1 MKKNLLT
8 ASALLLTLA
17 VSAQKQPRLLTF
29 QDLLAKPATTLEKPS
44 TEKTLGVTLWSD
56 NFSNPA
62 NWVIDNNGQTAPQFG
77 WDISAT
83 AEGWWDPNGINSTSG
98 GSYAELSNGDPT
110 ASPATQALN
119 VVYTMTTA
127 SPINIT
133 ALGGTN
139 QVSIQFQQYGARF
152 NDLQEVQISTNGT
165 TWTTVSDNLNE
176 SVLSSAGGTP
186 YANPA
191 NKSINLA
198 NIIPASP
205 SPIWIRF
212 SWTTNYPASA
222 TNPNVWITYGWYI
235 DDVKLVTNPTNDLS
249 VTDKYWGTAGL
260 NYYQIPI
267 TQTAPID
274 FEAEVFN
281 GGINNQTNV
290 KLNINVNTGQFVG
303 NSAPATIT
311 SLDTTIL
318 SVSTPFTP
326 PAIGSY
332 SVLQTITADSTDD
345 VPTNNAFSNIAF
357 SVGNY
362 IYARDN
368 GTAAGSTSNGTD
380 GFEVGNLF
388 DIWADQTLKGIN
400 VRLLGGASGTTVGT
414 EIFVK
419 LYSIDATTG
428 DFVFESESD
437 PFVVGATNLNTNLV
451 MPLNTPVNMLMNN
464 TYLAVVGCYAAGLK
478 VVSAGTSEPQTSF
491 FLDMLDNTWYYQT
504 GTPYVRLNFDPV
516 VGINELNNDIQ
527 ASVYPNP
534 TSTTLN
540 VSLNVTG
547 TALVSVWDLKG
558 KEIIAPQGFSAGT
571 SAIDVSKLSAGMYVV
586 NIATESGITTKKF
599 MKK

>member
-1 MKKNLLT
+1 MKKTLLT
-8 ASALLLTLA
+8 ASALVFTLA
-17 VSAQKQPRLLTF
+17 VSAQKQPRLATF
-29 QDLLAKPATTLEKPS
+29 QDLLTKPAANQENLEVI
-44 TEKTLGVTLWSD
+44 KTLGVTIWSD
-56 NFSNPA
+56 DFTNPA
-62 NWVIDNNGQTAPQFG
+62 NWVIDNNGQTAQQFG
-77 WDISAT
+77 WDIGST

-127 SPINIT
+127 APINIT

-139 QVSIQFQQYGARF
+139 QVSIQFEQYGARF

-176 SVLSSAGGTP
+176 SVLSSAGGTA
-186 YANPA
+186 YSNP
-191 NKSINLA
+191 NLKTINLA
-198 NIIPASP
+198 NILSANPA
-205 SPIWIRF
+205 PIWIRF

-249 VTDKYWGTAGL
+249 VTDTYWGTEGL

-267 TQTAPID
+267 TQIAPID

-281 GGINNQTNV
+281 GGVNNQSNV
-290 KLNINVNTGQFVG
+290 KLNINVNAGQFIG
-303 NSAPATIT
+303 SSAPATIT
-311 SLDTTIL
+311 SLDTVVL

-326 PAIGSY
+326 STIGSY
-332 SVLQTITADSTDD
+332 AVVRTLTADSTDD
-345 VPTNNAFSNIAF
+345 VPTNNVIQNIAF

-368 GTAAGSTSNGTD
+368 GTASGSTSNGTD
-380 GFEVGNLF
+380 GFEAGNLF
-388 DIWADQTLKGIN
+388 DIWQDQTLKGIN
-400 VRLLGGASGTTVGT
+400 VRLAGGANGTVVGT
-414 EIFVK
+414 EIFSK
-419 LYSIDATTG
+419 LYSIDANG
-428 DFVFESESD
+428 DFAFESESD
-437 PFVVGATNLNTNLV
+437 PFIVAAPNLNTNLV
-451 MPLNTPVNMLMNN
+451 LPLSTPVNLVAGN
-464 TYLAVVGCYAAGLK
+464 TYLAVVGSFSTGLK
-478 VVSAGTSEPQTSF
+478 ISNAGTSAVQTSF
-491 FLDMLDNTWYYQT
+491 FLDLLDNTWYYQT

-516 VGINELNNDIQ
+516 IGINELNDDIQ

-540 VSLNVTG
+540 VSLNVAG
-547 TALVSVWDLKG
+547 TALVSVWDLTG
-558 KEIIAPQGFSAGT
+558 KELIAPQGISTGT
-571 SAIDVSKLSAGMYVV
+571 AAIDVSKLSAGMYIV
-586 NIATESGITTKKF
+586 NIATETGMTTKKF

>member
-1 MKKNLLT
+1 MKKTLLT
-8 ASALLLTLA
+8 ASALVFTLA
-17 VSAQKQPRLLTF
+17 VSAQKQPRLATF
-29 QDLLAKPATTLEKPS
+29 QDLLTKPAANQENLEVI
-44 TEKTLGVTLWSD
+44 KTLGVTIWSD
-56 NFSNPA
+56 DFTNPA
-62 NWVIDNNGQTAPQFG
+62 NWVIDNNGQTAQQFG
-77 WDISAT
+77 WDIGST

-127 SPINIT
+127 APINIT

-139 QVSIQFQQYGARF
+139 QVSIQFEQYGARF

-176 SVLSSAGGTP
+176 SVLSSAGGTA
-186 YANPA
+186 YSNP
-191 NKSINLA
+191 NLKTINLA
-198 NIIPASP
+198 NILSANPA
-205 SPIWIRF
+205 PIWIRF

-249 VTDKYWGTAGL
+249 VTDTYWGTEGL

-267 TQTAPID
+267 TQIAPID

-281 GGINNQTNV
+281 GGVNNQSNV
-290 KLNINVNTGQFVG
+290 KLNINVNAGQFIG
-303 NSAPATIT
+303 SSAPATIT
-311 SLDTTIL
+311 SLDTVVL

-326 PAIGSY
+326 STIGSY
-332 SVLQTITADSTDD
+332 AVVRTLTADSTDD
-345 VPTNNAFSNIAF
+345 VPTNNVIQNIAF

-368 GTAAGSTSNGTD
+368 GTASGSTSNGTD
-380 GFEVGNLF
+380 GFEAGNLF
-388 DIWADQTLKGIN
+388 DIWQDQTLKGIN
-400 VRLLGGASGTTVGT
+400 VRLAGGANGTVVGT
-414 EIFVK
+414 EIFSK
-419 LYSIDATTG
+419 LYSIDANG
-428 DFVFESESD
+428 DFAFESESD
-437 PFVVGATNLNTNLV
+437 PFIVAAPNLNTNLV
-451 MPLNTPVNMLMNN
+451 LPLSTPVNLVAGN
-464 TYLAVVGCYAAGLK
+464 TYLAVVGSFSTGLK
-478 VVSAGTSEPQTSF
+478 ISNAGTSAVQTSF
-491 FLDMLDNTWYYQT
+491 FLDLLDNTWYYQT

-516 VGINELNNDIQ
+516 IGINELNDDIQ

-540 VSLNVTG
+540 VSLNVAG
-547 TALVSVWDLKG
+547 TALVSVWDLTG
-558 KEIIAPQGFSAGT
+558 KELIAPQGISTGT
-571 SAIDVSKLSAGMYVV
+571 AAIDVSKLSAGMYVV
-586 NIATESGITTKKF
+586 NIATETGITTKKF

>member
-1 MKKNLLT
+1 MKKTLLT
-8 ASALLLTLA
+8 ASALVFTLA
-17 VSAQKQPRLLTF
+17 VSAQKQPRLATF
-29 QDLLAKPATTLEKPS
+29 QDLLTKPAANQENLEVI
-44 TEKTLGVTLWSD
+44 KTLGVTIWSD
-56 NFSNPA
+56 DFTNPA
-62 NWVIDNNGQTAPQFG
+62 NWVIDNNGQTAQQFG
-77 WDISAT
+77 WDIGST

-127 SPINIT
+127 APINIT

-139 QVSIQFQQYGARF
+139 QVSIQFEQYGARF

-176 SVLSSAGGTP
+176 SVLSSAGGTA
-186 YANPA
+186 YSNP
-191 NKSINLA
+191 NLKTINLA
-198 NIIPASP
+198 NILSANPA
-205 SPIWIRF
+205 PIWIRF

-249 VTDKYWGTAGL
+249 VTDTYWGTEGL

-267 TQTAPID
+267 TQIAPID

-281 GGINNQTNV
+281 GGVNNQSNV
-290 KLNINVNTGQFVG
+290 KLNINVNAGQFIG
-303 NSAPATIT
+303 SSAPATIT
-311 SLDTTIL
+311 SLDTVVL

-326 PAIGSY
+326 STIGSY
-332 SVLQTITADSTDD
+332 AVVRTLTADSTDD
-345 VPTNNAFSNIAF
+345 VPTNNVIQNIAF

-368 GTAAGSTSNGTD
+368 GTASGSTSNGTD
-380 GFEVGNLF
+380 GFEAGNLF
-388 DIWADQTLKGIN
+388 DIWQDQTLKGIN
-400 VRLLGGASGTTVGT
+400 VRLAGGANGTVVGT
-414 EIFVK
+414 EIFSK
-419 LYSIDATTG
+419 LYSIDANG
-428 DFVFESESD
+428 DFAFESESD
-437 PFVVGATNLNTNLV
+437 PFIVAAPNLNTNLV
-451 MPLNTPVNMLMNN
+451 LPLSTPVNLVAGN
-464 TYLAVVGCYAAGLK
+464 TYLAVVGSFSTGLK
-478 VVSAGTSEPQTSF
+478 ISNAGTSAVQTSF
-491 FLDMLDNTWYYQT
+491 FLDLLDNTWYYQT

-516 VGINELNNDIQ
+516 IGINELNDDIQ

-540 VSLNVTG
+540 VSLNVAG
-547 TALVSVWDLKG
+547 TALVSVWDLTG
-558 KEIIAPQGFSAGT
+558 KELIAPQGISTGT
-571 SAIDVSKLSAGMYVV
+571 AAIDVSKLSAGMYVV
-586 NIATESGITTKKF
+586 NIATETGMTTKKF